1 MIISTRSLRRFMK
14 KLSASDSNNWYKR
27 LVNADEKKSE
37 KLKLARGCVAIYVGQ
52 ERKRY
57 QVPLIYLSLPNFQQ
71 LINTSQGDV
80 FDVKIDGPITL
91 ACPTHTFEHLLK
103 IAKNTPQLHFD
114 HRIESIYGV

>member
-1 MIISTRSLRRFMK
+1 MLMRRNLKSLS
-14 KLSASDSNNWYKR
+14 LQE
-27 LVNADEKKSE
+27 LE
-37 KLKLARGCVAIYVGQ
+37 LARGCVAIYVGQ

-80 FDVKIDGPITL
+80 FDIKIVGPITL

-103 IAKNTPQLHFD
+103 IAKNTTQLQFD
-114 HRIESIYGV
+114 HPIESIDGV